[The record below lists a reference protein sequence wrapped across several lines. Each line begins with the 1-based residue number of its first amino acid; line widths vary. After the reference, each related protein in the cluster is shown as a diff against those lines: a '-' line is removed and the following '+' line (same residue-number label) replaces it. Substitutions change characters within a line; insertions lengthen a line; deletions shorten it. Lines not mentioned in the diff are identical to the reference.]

1 MHEMFI
7 NIFSRR
13 QYKLWNLQ
21 KFCSLKI
28 TSYTVAPPL
37 KKCDLINMKE
47 NFNTHAY
54 SYIVIL
60 HVLEDQTDSTTVL
73 DM

>member
-1 MHEMFI
+1 M
-7 NIFSRR
+7 
-13 QYKLWNLQ
+13 
-21 KFCSLKI
+21 
-28 TSYTVAPPL
+28 VAPPL
-37 KKCDLINMKE
+37 EKCDLINMKE

-54 SYIVIL
+54 IAIIIL